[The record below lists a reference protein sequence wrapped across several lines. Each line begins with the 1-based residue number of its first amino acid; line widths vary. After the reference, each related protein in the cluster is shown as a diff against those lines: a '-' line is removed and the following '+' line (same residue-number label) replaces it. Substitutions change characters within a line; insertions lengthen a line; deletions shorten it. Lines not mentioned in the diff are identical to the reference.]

1 MSETKKQYR
10 IRNKDGKFW
19 GPGSNN
25 LIYWD
30 WKDRPYG
37 WKSLE
42 TAKRIV
48 KYNQRMREGYY
59 KYFKEEI
66 NYPEIVEY
74 EIQTIEKRTYD
85 INGNPKSAMP
95 KDVLDDESEDI

>member
-1 MSETKKQYR
+1 
-10 IRNKDGKFW
+10 
-19 GPGSNN
+19 
-25 LIYWD
+25 
-30 WKDRPYG
+30 
-37 WKSLE
+37 
-42 TAKRIV
+42 
-48 KYNQRMREGYY
+48 MREGYY